1 MTPDPTGYIASE
13 YTRAFY
19 KTRKRQLRAEMNPTL
34 SASDP
39 HSIQL
44 STVEILPSAFP
55 LDATKQFS
63 NALLPYIR
71 QLLDDPKFE
80 NARAADPETVD
91 ALHRATLVRDGEL
104 EGKHQWV
111 MELMEKS
118 SKRQRAVVLG
128 AG

>member
-1 MTPDPTGYIASE
+1 MPAPTGYIASE
-13 YTRAFY
+13 CARASQ
-19 KTRKRQLRAEMNPTL
+19 KTRKRHHVLKVNPAR
-34 SASDP
+34 SASDR

-104 EGKHQWV
+104 ETKHRWV